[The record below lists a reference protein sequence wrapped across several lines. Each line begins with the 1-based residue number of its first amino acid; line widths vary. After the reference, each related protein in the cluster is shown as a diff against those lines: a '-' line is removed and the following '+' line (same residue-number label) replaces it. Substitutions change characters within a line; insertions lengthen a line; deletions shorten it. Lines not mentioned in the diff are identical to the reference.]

1 MRIQRRGGVG
11 SILNSK
17 SEFDRCRIPRLI
29 VEEQDEEQIAKMEQE
44 EIDRTRNQIEKQA
57 RTWENKTLSE
67 RSRKDKETWKKE
79 PKLSKSKGSRTT
91 KNQKGAGQPPTAPK
105 KESQEM

>member
-1 MRIQRRGGVG
+1 M
-11 SILNSK
+11 LNSK

-79 PKLSKSKGSRTT
+79 PKLSKGIKREQDDHQQL
-91 KNQKGAGQPPTAPK
+91 QKRRA
-105 KESQEM
+105 

>member
-1 MRIQRRGGVG
+1 MRIQRRGGAG

-44 EIDRTRNQIEKQA
+44 EIDRTRNQIEEQA
-57 RTWENKTLSE
+57 RTWENKMLSE

-91 KNQKGAGQPPTAPK
+91 TNSSKKGEPRNVNM
-105 KESQEM
+105 SS